1 MIVSGL
7 CLQCDCEWSLSSVV
21 CSVIVSGLC
30 LQCDCEWS
38 LSTVWSTM

>member
-7 CLQCDCEWSLSSVV
+7 CLQCGLQCDWSLSTVV
-21 CSVIVSGLC
+21 YSVIVSGLC

-38 LSTVWSTM
+38 LSTI